1 MLKKITVEDRQEAL
15 VAKLRTMTGDPREG
29 CVPFRKERVKI
40 AQLCALGVV
49 CKLWPES
56 IEWTQ
61 PISGIYAGAA
71 ALVGY
76 GDEGRAIYR
85 LNDQCETYPEVAD
98 KLERLFAGEP
108 VDEGE
113 ELHVGR

>member
-15 VAKLRTMTGDPREG
+15 VTKLRIMKGDPREG
-29 CVPFRKERVKI
+29 GVPFRKEA
-40 AQLCALGVV
+40 AQKPTVALCALGVA
-49 CKLWPES
+49 CHLWPES
-56 IEWTQ
+56 ICWDGG
-61 PISGIYAGAA
+61 ISSIYVQAA

-98 KLERLFAGEP
+98 KLERLFAGI
-108 VDEGE
+108 VIGE
-113 ELHVGR
+113 DD